1 MESKK
6 KLAGGIT
13 VARSKGRSSGYC
25 YGCGA
30 DLVKGEAGSMGTVTK
45 SKSYWAEKSNEL
57 KKAKIKNWALCPRCR
72 RLRKME
78 EEGVVTNADI
88 LGPDSKMT
96 EIFREEVSKIRSK
109 PNAVVILCLDAVN
122 VNGSLLRSIRNYVG
136 GNPIL
141 LAVTRCDL
149 LPDYVWESNS
159 PEELKKVYRER
170 AAEIMPAEVYLCSE
184 AKGLMREIGGIKELA
199 MDLWD
204 HLNGRDPYVIG
215 VANIGKSTL
224 TDILI
229 SGFINKGEQNRHFN
243 DRLGR
248 KRVEKL
254 REARITKSAL
264 PGTTLQNVRV
274 PCFED
279 HNQALWDTPGLL
291 VDSSLKQFPIRNF
304 RHIRAQRPTQ
314 IVPQIHVINDRKS
327 LALLLTEA
335 GDDKPLM
342 RFEIRLK
349 KNAQGE
355 GPIRVVWNSFLPLQT
370 KIADIDEEKEA
381 EQKRLE
387 AQEAF
392 ERQKKIE
399 MEKEAME
406 RESSE
411 EWQKLKIT
419 NDMSEEEKAQR
430 KALRRQFWL
439 DKVRLE
445 KKELGTAEWHRRE
458 KEKLAKLEDEQR
470 NKELA
475 KLEEIHQVIVERNH
489 GVDIAIANFGWLG
502 VLMPRTTM
510 IKIFAPKTGI
520 RVNNYDA
527 LALPSDWGDYDRQL
541 STDGKDVK
549 KKMATANSPAISKS
563 DSDSETENDDF
574 DLGEYGEYADFRS
587 MDTGFPEGLDGMD
600 VEGDSGEE
608 FDFDDGGDEYG
619 DEEDDSSFFGSN
631 NYRRGGRGGRGGRD
645 RGDRHGRGGD
655 RGRGGGRGDRRDSR
669 RDFYADERR
678 SQGLVASESYRA
690 YKENDAS
697 LHVDKD
703 DHWAAYSGV
712 AVGWQYD
719 QDVRYTQGTLESG
732 WNPVRPNSDTF
743 QKQKQEKEAQLQ
755 TRKAKDRGIDNDLY
769 EEF

>member
-1 MESKK
+1 
-6 KLAGGIT
+6 
-13 VARSKGRSSGYC
+13 
-25 YGCGA
+25 
-30 DLVKGEAGSMGTVTK
+30 
-45 SKSYWAEKSNEL
+45 
-57 KKAKIKNWALCPRCR
+57 
-72 RLRKME
+72 ME
-78 EEGVVTNADI
+78 EEGVVTHADI

-96 EIFREEVSKIRSK
+96 EIFRQEVSKIRKK

-149 LPDYVWESNS
+149 LPDYVWETHS
-159 PEELKKVYRER
+159 PEELKKIYRER
-170 AAEIMPAEVYLCSE
+170 AAEIMPAAVYLCSE

-304 RHIRAQRPTQ
+304 RHIRAQRPSQ
-314 IVPQIHVINDRKS
+314 IIPQIHVVDDRKS
-327 LALLLTEA
+327 FALLLTEVD
-335 GDDKPLM
+335 DDKPLM

-355 GPIRVVWNSFLPLQT
+355 GPIRVVWNSFLPLRT
-370 KIADIDEEKEA
+370 KIVDIDEEHEA
-381 EQKRLE
+381 ERKRFE
-387 AQEAF
+387 AQQEF

-399 MEKEAME
+399 LEKEAKE

-419 NDMSEEEKAQR
+419 DDLSEEEKARR

-439 DKVRLE
+439 DKVRQE
-445 KKELGTAEWHRRE
+445 KKELGAAEWHRRE
-458 KEKLAKLEDEQR
+458 KEKIAKQEDEHR

-475 KLEEIHQVIVERNH
+475 KLEEVHEVIVERNQ
-489 GVDIAIANFGWLG
+489 GVDVAIANFGWLG
-502 VLMPRTTM
+502 VLMPRTAM
-510 IKIFAPKTGI
+510 IKVFAPKTGI
-520 RVNNYDA
+520 RINNYDA
-527 LALPSDWGDYDRQL
+527 LALPPDWGDYDKVA
-541 STDGKDVK
+541 STGGKEEK
-549 KKMATANSPAISKS
+549 KKKAAKSSPIHKS
-563 DSDSETENDDF
+563 DSDDEMDADDDL
-574 DLGEYGEYADFRS
+574 DLGEYGEYADFGS

-600 VEGDSGEE
+600 VDGESGEE
-608 FDFDDGGDEYG
+608 FGFDDGDEYG
-619 DEEDDSSFFGSN
+619 DGEEDGSFFGSN
-631 NYRRGGRGGRGGRD
+631 YPGGGRDRGGYGGGRGGYGGGRGGRRENKRD
-645 RGDRHGRGGD
+645 Y
-655 RGRGGGRGDRRDSR
+655 
-669 RDFYADERR
+669 YANERAT
-678 SQGLVASESYRA
+678 QGMVASESYRA
-690 YKENDAS
+690 YKNNDES
-697 LHVDKD
+697 LTVDKND
-703 DHWAAYSGV
+703 YWAAYSGV

-719 QDVRYTQGTLESG
+719 QDVRYTKGALEEG
-732 WNPVRPNSDTF
+732 WNPIRPNSDTY
-743 QKQKQEKEAQLQ
+743 QKQKQEKEAQL
-755 TRKAKDRGIDNDLY
+755 RMLKEKERGLDNDLY